1 VILRILSII
10 AIFIC
15 TTVAWMILGGTISS
29 RTHST
34 DERLSSRVQ
43 SVWGTPQLQLAPSCA
58 METMADQTEE
68 VQEKGTTRKVTK
80 KVVVDT
86 PVPADSSKL
95 DIGLHLDHRK
105 KGLLWYSTY
114 SVAFAGDYVF
124 RNPDSAPRPLRFVFP
139 LPAEQAIYDGLEVSL
154 NGRPQPLDMKGNAIA
169 LRVNAAPGEPIRLN
183 IKYKSQGLESWR
195 YSFGDKVNEVR
206 NFALKM
212 TTNFRDID
220 FPDNTLAPSV
230 KQQSPDGWVLD
241 WKYQSLLS
249 GYQIAMAMPQ
259 KLQPGPLAAEI
270 SYFAPVS
277 LFFFFFLMFLVT
289 TLRRIDLHPMNY
301 FFLAAAFFAF
311 HLLLAYLVDHVD
323 IHAAFLTASAVSIAL
338 VASYLRLVT
347 GARFAFREAA
357 LGQFVYLVLFSY
369 AFFFRGFTGLAITI
383 GAIATLFVAMQATGR
398 IRWSEMFSASG
409 SIIRSEGQGSE
420 SSIHQETQRSRQ
432 ASPPPP
438 HPLG

>member
-1 VILRILSII
+1 
-10 AIFIC
+10 
-15 TTVAWMILGGTISS
+15 
-29 RTHST
+29 
-34 DERLSSRVQ
+34 
-43 SVWGTPQLQLAPSCA
+43 

-80 KVVVDT
+80 KVIVDT
-86 PVPADSSKL
+86 PIPTESSKL
-95 DIGLHLDHRK
+95 SVDLNLDHRK

-124 RNPDSAPRPLRFVFP
+124 RNPDGAPRQFRLVFP

-154 NGRPQPLDMKGNAIA
+154 NGRPQPLDMKGNSIA
-169 LRVNAAPGEPIRLN
+169 LRVNAAPGESIRLAV
-183 IKYKSQGLESWR
+183 KYKSQGLESWR
-195 YSFGDKVNEVR
+195 YSFGEKVNEVR
-206 NFALKM
+206 NFALRM

-220 FPDNTLAPSV
+220 FPDNTLAPSAK
-230 KQQSPDGWVLD
+230 KQTPLGWELD
-241 WKYQSLLS
+241 WTYQSLLS
-249 GYQIAMAMPQ
+249 GYQIAMAMPE

-289 TLRRIDLHPMNY
+289 TLRRIELHPMNY

-311 HLLLAYLVDHVD
+311 HLLLAYMVDHVD

-398 IRWSEMFSASG
+398 IRWSEMFASPG
-409 SIIRSEGQGSE
+409 TIIRAEGQGIE
-420 SSIHQETQRSRQ
+420 SAIHDEAQRRSQ
-432 ASPPPP
+432 NTPPPP

>member
-1 VILRILSII
+1 
-10 AIFIC
+10 
-15 TTVAWMILGGTISS
+15 MILGGTISS
-29 RTHST
+29 RTRST
-34 DERLSSRVQ
+34 DERLASRVQ
-43 SVWGTPQLQLAPSCA
+43 SVWGTPQLQLAPTCA

-68 VQEKGTTRKVTK
+68 VQEKGVTRKVTK
-80 KVVVDT
+80 KVAVESL
-86 PVPADSSKL
+86 VPAESGKL
-95 DIGLHLDHRK
+95 AVDLHLDHRK

-114 SVAFAGDYVF
+114 SVTFAGDYVF
-124 RNPDSAPRPLRFVFP
+124 RNADREPRPFRLVFP
-139 LPAEQAIYDGLEVSL
+139 LPAEQAIYDGLEVRL
-154 NGRPQPLDMKGNAIA
+154 NGQPQPLEMKGNSIG
-169 LRVNAAPGEPIRLN
+169 LRTSAAPGEAIRLTV
-183 IKYKSQGLESWR
+183 KYKSQGVESWR
-195 YSFGDKVNEVR
+195 YSFGEKVNEVR
-206 NFALKM
+206 NFSLRM

-220 FPDNTLAPSV
+220 FPDNTLAPGA
-230 KQQSPDGWVLD
+230 KRETPQGWELN
-241 WKYQSLLS
+241 WAYQSLLS
-249 GYQIAMAMPQ
+249 GYQIAMTMPQ

-277 LFFFFFLMFLVT
+277 LFFFFFLLFLVT
-289 TLRRIDLHPMNY
+289 TLRRIEIHPMNY

-323 IHAAFLTASAVSIAL
+323 IHAAFLAASAVSIGL

-347 GARFAFREAA
+347 GARFAYREAA

-409 SIIRSEGQGSE
+409 TIIRAEGLGLE
-420 SSIHQETQRSRQ
+420 PSIDDQAQRRGQ
-432 ASPPPP
+432 NSPPPP